1 MTHHV
6 AATFACRFYYVP
18 TRMGPGMIGMRS

>member
-1 MTHHV
+1 MTRH
-6 AATFACRFYYVP
+6 FYACRFYYVP